1 MMKTQFE
8 TPPKTQKLFNLS
20 IFAGTKTECYV
31 LLKEK
36 LLAKNAVIKNP
47 FTKTLRKPFV
57 VFTPNSEQ
65 LMLAKRD
72 HVFEKTLNTADL
84 LLPDGVGVVW
94 AGNLLNGNSTE
105 RISGRETLEF
115 LIGVAAKQSLPVF
128 LLGGREAS
136 SKYAQKL
143 RARYIDNPEW
153 KVSWNAGVEDIKHET
168 AEEKKSIAIEIQYAK
183 PKLVCVAYGAPYQEK
198 WVMKN
203 LELLQKSGVRVVIVV
218 GGAFDV
224 LSGRIASAPKWV
236 VAIGTEWLWRLFHQ
250 PWRWQRQLVLPQF
263 ILRVLAEKIRG

>member
-1 MMKTQFE
+1 MKTQR

-20 IFAGTKTECYV
+20 IFADTKAECYA

-36 LLAKNAVIKNP
+36 LLVKNIVTRNP
-47 FTKTLRKPFV
+47 FTTTLRKPFI

-65 LMLAKRD
+65 LMLAQHD
-72 HVFEKTLNTADL
+72 HVFEQTLQKADL

-94 AGNLLNGNSTE
+94 AGNMLNGNSTE

-115 LIGVAAKQSLPVF
+115 LISVAAKQSLPVF
-128 LLGGREAS
+128 LLGGRES
-136 SKYAQKL
+136 SSQYAQKL
-143 RARYIDNPEW
+143 CARYIDNPEW
-153 KVSWNAGVEDIKHET
+153 NISWNAGVEDIKHET
-168 AEEKKSIAIEIQYAK
+168 AEEKKNIATEIQYAK
-183 PKLVCVAYGAPYQEK
+183 PKLLCIAYGAPYQER

-224 LSGRIASAPKWV
+224 LSGRVSLPPKWA
-236 VAIGTEWLWRLFHQ
+236 VAIGVEWLWRLLRQ
-250 PWRWQRQLVLPQF
+250 PWRWRRQLVLPQF
-263 ILRVLAEKIRG
+263 ILRVLVEKMRG